1 MQILPDVL
9 QNSAFPLVAALAPLL
24 LLMMLFWLVWVR
36 VGGGGGRQR
45 PREAVRVGGE
55 RDLLPFR

>member
-9 QNSAFPLVAALAPLL
+9 RNSAFPLVAALAPL

-36 VGGGGGRQR
+36 VGGGGGGRQR
-45 PREAVRVGGE
+45 PREAVRVAGE